1 MGCHVIIIWLGV
13 SKGMVPVKHLK
24 EMVELKSFGLPCHN
38 SMVGGKQG
46 HGPCE
51 TLKQIM
57 VELKAFGL
65 PCHNNMVGG
74 KQGHGPCET
83 FKTNYGRV
91 EILWA
96 AMS

>member
-1 MGCHVIIIWLGV
+1 M
-13 SKGMVPVKHLK
+13 KHI
-24 EMVELKSFGLPCHN
+24 
-38 SMVGGKQG
+38 
-46 HGPCE
+46 
-51 TLKQIM
+51 KQIM

-74 KQGHGPCET
+74 KQVHDPCET

>member
-24 EMVELKSFGLPCHN
+24 
-38 SMVGGKQG
+38 
-46 HGPCE
+46 
-51 TLKQIM
+51 QIM

-65 PCHNNMVGG
+65 PCHNSIVGG

-83 FKTNYGRV
+83 FKTNYGRD
-91 EILWA
+91 ESILA

>member
-1 MGCHVIIIWLGV
+1 
-13 SKGMVPVKHLK
+13 MVPVKH
-24 EMVELKSFGLPCHN
+24 
-38 SMVGGKQG
+38 
-46 HGPCE
+46 
-51 TLKQIM
+51 LKQIM